1 MEETQQPQTEQEANA
16 NNVINVCSLLLEKT
30 IPDLRAAVNKMHE
43 KVPCKQFQLMV
54 QDLDSIVIHLNDLK
68 YNGPSE
74 PYIDILLEDS
84 ETNEELP
91 IFDGEDEENDAT
103 PGIEDKEPDHYQS
116 EEPVGSNEA

>member
-1 MEETQQPQTEQEANA
+1 MEDTAINGQETNQDQVVA
-16 NNVINVCSLLLEKT
+16 VCGLLLEKT

-54 QDLDSIVIHLNDLK
+54 QDLDSIVLHLNDLK

-74 PYIDILLEDS
+74 PYIDIPLEDS

-91 IFDGEDEENDAT
+91 IFDGEDEDQETAVADY
-103 PGIEDKEPDHYQS
+103 PVDQDG
-116 EEPVGSNEA
+116 EETHTTEQQID